1 MARYTTTLTEVGG
14 SEGYILEVAL
24 EETEN
29 PLLEM
34 ELADV
39 ATEIGTNQLYVRTDD
54 SGQIQQLLHRI
65 ERQRETHPDGPFLV
79 LLTERP
85 AEAESGLVVDIG
97 DIETAAEAK
106 QLLHRLVQRLYSEA
120 SDSNGGSW
128 SDRLDSF
135 RSQLA
140 TSVGLGADAITYV
153 EQL

>member
-1 MARYTTTLTEVGG
+1 
-14 SEGYILEVAL
+14 
-24 EETEN
+24 
-29 PLLEM
+29 
-34 ELADV
+34 
-39 ATEIGTNQLYVRTDD
+39 
-54 SGQIQQLLHRI
+54 
-65 ERQRETHPDGPFLV
+65 V

-85 AEAESGLVVDIG
+85 AEAESGLVVDIS